1 MRRSQNATASSRP
14 SRCRRES
21 WCTCSERTPGV
32 ISMIPGSF
40 SSRNCCSNPCTRK
53 RRFRSSAFGPYS
65 TSKYLSPSARQ
76 TTAGAPSDSNR
87 RRTASSRKGVSG
99 SDAVSPESVSM
110 FISCPRL
117 NSNARSNDSAR
128 NRTMSPAFSCPIF
141 QSSASTMVAG
151 HTKPPRLGPS
161 GPRITGISPVKS
173 MVPTA

>member
-1 MRRSQNATASSRP
+1 MLSKSEMRRSQNATASSRP

-128 NRTMSPAFSCPIF
+128 NRTMS
-141 QSSASTMVAG
+141 G